1 MDLCEIMKKN
11 KKKRNTNDTKAS
23 FSVWLLNPWRKC
35 HLMATFCFFFSALE
49 CLGWIFLHRVFFAIK
64 VFSPIMNMQRQTGTS
79 STCWRTL
86 LLCQKKNKKK
96 KTSCLLTKAFYSC
109 WWKSSHM
116 LSVETQGM
124 TVGCLKRYSKKKK
137 RRRREEKRQ
146 STAAVNTGR
155 VIFFFFLF
163 IFAWKKISLAR
174 RWRVHNEN

>member
-49 CLGWIFLHRVFFAIK
+49 CLGWIFLHRVFCAIK

-86 LLCQKKNKKK
+86 LLCQKKKKKK
-96 KTSCLLTKAFYSC
+96 KTLLPPHQGLLF
-109 WWKSSHM
+109 M
-116 LSVETQGM
+116 LVEKLPHAVSGNTRDDRGM
-124 TVGCLKRYSKKKK
+124 PQKIFKKKK

-155 VIFFFFLF
+155 VIFFFFFSFLRGR
-163 IFAWKKISLAR
+163 K
-174 RWRVHNEN
+174 

>member
-1 MDLCEIMKKN
+1 MDLCEMMKKN

-49 CLGWIFLHRVFFAIK
+49 CLGWIFLHRVFCAIK

-86 LLCQKKNKKK
+86 LLCQKKKKK
-96 KTSCLLTKAFYSC
+96 KKPSCLLTKAFYSC

-124 TVGCLKRYSKKKK
+124 TVGCLKRYSKKKEEE
-137 RRRREEKRQ
+137 EEKRKGSLLLLSIQ
-146 STAAVNTGR
+146 AEWFF
-155 VIFFFFLF
+155 IFFSFHFC
-163 IFAWKKISLAR
+163 
-174 RWRVHNEN
+174 VEENKFGAALESP